1 MPKDSTDESV
11 IELAG
16 RLRAA
21 LVAAALVAAAL
32 VVRDAPVADRMRT
45 SVAGS
50 LAKTYEE
57 VTSEAAGETM
67 CLGQAGIAQTDA
79 LTPDC
84 FVPECRCDEIE
95 RLRMLVQRT
104 RADTT
109 PRRRVVLR
117 VRSR

>member
-1 MPKDSTDESV
+1 VGAAVAYLKETLSAAQVMDLGCESAV
-11 IELAG
+11 EKSA
-16 RLRAA
+16 
-21 LVAAALVAAAL
+21 
-32 VVRDAPVADRMRT
+32 ADRMRA

-57 VTSEAAGETM
+57 VTSEAAGETT

-84 FVPECRCDEIE
+84 FVPEC
-95 RLRMLVQRT
+95 LSGVRMLVQRT
-104 RADTT
+104 RAETT

>member
-21 LVAAALVAAAL
+21 LVAAALV
-32 VVRDAPVADRMRT
+32 VRDAQVADRMRT

-84 FVPECRCDEIE
+84 FVPEC
-95 RLRMLVQRT
+95 LSGVRMLVQRT
-104 RADTT
+104 RAETT